1 MSHERDIPVLEDG
14 TDYSTWKKK
23 VEIWKLGTNAKPAQQ
38 AAKLIMHMKG
48 KPQDVA
54 INLDKTKIGSD
65 TGVDH
70 LTEELDKLY
79 KKDTTQSLFKAI
91 DSFEK
96 YRRKE
101 GEDIDIYISEFQRRY
116 KTLKQLQSNK
126 DLYDDVILAYRLLNQ
141 ASLNGEDS
149 RLVRATCTSGLTFE
163 KMQEQLKRT
172 FGDSVI
178 CVEKQTALPF
188 KTAESVD
195 VKQEVFYTNRYPD
208 YQNSTEPEVEE
219 EFGNEDNREM
229 YRTSQSS
236 DFKGNRDYHHNN
248 PRYNPYAYANK
259 RGKFQQRPYQQRGIK
274 RPSYPDRRSTV
285 DRRTCFICKQPGHV
299 CANCPLNPFQ
309 QKTMSLSPEDQQ
321 KRNVF

>member
-1 MSHERDIPVLEDG
+1 M
-14 TDYSTWKKK
+14 
-23 VEIWKLGTNAKPAQQ
+23 
-38 AAKLIMHMKG
+38 
-48 KPQDVA
+48 
-54 INLDKTKIGSD
+54 
-65 TGVDH
+65 
-70 LTEELDKLY
+70 
-79 KKDTTQSLFKAI
+79 
-91 DSFEK
+91 
-96 YRRKE
+96 
-101 GEDIDIYISEFQRRY
+101 
-116 KTLKQLQSNK
+116 
-126 DLYDDVILAYRLLNQ
+126 
-141 ASLNGEDS
+141 
-149 RLVRATCTSGLTFE
+149 RATCTSGLTFE

-219 EFGNEDNREM
+219 ELGNEDNREM

-236 DFKGNRDYHHNN
+236 DFKRNRDYHHNN